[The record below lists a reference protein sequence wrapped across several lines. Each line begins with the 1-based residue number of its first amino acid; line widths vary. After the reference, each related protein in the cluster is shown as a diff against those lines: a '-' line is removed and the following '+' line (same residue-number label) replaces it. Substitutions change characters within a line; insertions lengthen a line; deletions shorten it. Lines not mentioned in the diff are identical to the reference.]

1 MTAHAG
7 TGKRGLPAKPLADMV
22 DRVVARTND
31 HECALE
37 LLGIA
42 PRNLL
47 DWRTKPG
54 ASVQQ
59 AVADR
64 VISRSPYLWFD
75 IWPECSA
82 HRGPAKM
89 CEACW
94 AYYRA
99 RSMFTPAVLPSVYRP
114 GVKPRRRRAGSPSPR
129 PARVV
134 VRETCPIEHCGAL
147 LPWGTS
153 TCAECRA
160 AVADARRTLTEGMW
174 ADDWSLA
181 EMADVLG
188 VGVAYFAGRRLRY
201 GWDLPYRYE
210 RHATA
215 VAA

>member
-1 MTAHAG
+1 MTPHAG

-22 DRVVARTND
+22 DRVVSRTND
-31 HECALE
+31 HECALQC
-37 LLGIA
+37 LGIA

-54 ASVQQ
+54 ASVQP

-75 IWPECSA
+75 VWPECRT
-82 HRGPAKM
+82 HRGPART

-94 AYYRA
+94 AHYRA
-99 RSMFTPAVLPSVYRP
+99 RAMFTTAVLPAVYRTP
-114 GVKPRRRRAGSPSPR
+114 AKRRRPRAVSPPSP
-129 PARVV
+129 AVEI
-134 VRETCPIEHCGAL
+134 VRDECPSEHCDAL
-147 LPWGTS
+147 LPWGTA

-160 AVADARRTLTEGMW
+160 ALADARRTLTEGMW
-174 ADDWSLA
+174 ADGWALA
-181 EMADVLG
+181 EMADVLR
-188 VGVAYFAGRRLRY
+188 VGVTYFAGRRLRY